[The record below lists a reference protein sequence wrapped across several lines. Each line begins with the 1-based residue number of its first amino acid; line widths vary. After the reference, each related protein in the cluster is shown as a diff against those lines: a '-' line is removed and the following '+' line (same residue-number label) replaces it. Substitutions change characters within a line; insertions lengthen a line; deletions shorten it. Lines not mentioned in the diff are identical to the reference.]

1 MIWSVYMV
9 EGFAVVYRLGD
20 PTRQFLQLN
29 DEFDGEEIIPGFK
42 MPLAK
47 VV

>member
-1 MIWSVYMV
+1 MIWSVYAV
-9 EGFAVVYRLGD
+9 EGFVVVYRLGN
-20 PTRQFLQLN
+20 PEQRFLQLN